1 MCEYFGIKKKSGS
14 NRCSRLN
21 SSTDKNNKKL
31 SLSHSFSTKNK
42 KAKTLLSKISQKH
55 LLLHVAPSQFSLLIF
70 LIPPSLFGSPSQPS
84 ISLTLT
90 PAFTPNTQQ
99 WREHSSH
106 LRKQLSFAFFLF
118 WGYFS
123 FNCFLRDCSKCDMW
137 VLFCVSLLFVS

>member
-1 MCEYFGIKKKSGS
+1 MGYNLGETWANNIYIYIYIYIYMYILFWNQFEILYVCIYIYINK
-14 NRCSRLN
+14 N
-21 SSTDKNNKKL
+21 KNNKKL

-55 LLLHVAPSQFSLLIF
+55 LLLHEAPSQFSLLIF

-106 LRKQLSFAFFLF
+106 LRK
-118 WGYFS
+118 
-123 FNCFLRDCSKCDMW
+123 
-137 VLFCVSLLFVS
+137 

>member
-1 MCEYFGIKKKSGS
+1 MGYNLGETWANNIYIYICIVLFWNQFEILYVCIYINK
-14 NRCSRLN
+14 N
-21 SSTDKNNKKL
+21 KNNKKL

-42 KAKTLLSKISQKH
+42 NAKTLLSKISQKH

-106 LRKQLSFAFFLF
+106 LRK
-118 WGYFS
+118 
-123 FNCFLRDCSKCDMW
+123 
-137 VLFCVSLLFVS
+137 

>member
-1 MCEYFGIKKKSGS
+1 MFNENKEVIFNNIYIK
-14 NRCSRLN
+14 
-21 SSTDKNNKKL
+21 TIKN

-42 KAKTLLSKISQKH
+42 NAKTLLSKISQTH

-106 LRKQLSFAFFLF
+106 RRK
-118 WGYFS
+118 
-123 FNCFLRDCSKCDMW
+123 
-137 VLFCVSLLFVS
+137 